1 MSALLEEL
9 NVIDYELIVAVCPV
23 IRVKQRIEYSPRP
36 VLDALVVKG
45 KVLIVCTHQHAKHNV
60 LGLFIKIRGLG
71 ILIFVRGGLNAV
83 HEEGHLFLGPFA
95 GIGVEVVV
103 ERQRLG

>member
-36 VLDALVVKG
+36 
-45 KVLIVCTHQHAKHNV
+45 
-60 LGLFIKIRGLG
+60 FIMDRPRITEVSLSPVSV
-71 ILIFVRGGLNAV
+71 IA
-83 HEEGHLFLGPFA
+83 FLSA
-95 GIGVEVVV
+95 DK
-103 ERQRLG
+103 